1 MSQIR
6 ANLWKMS
13 NQEVSGRR
21 ELIHKILLVVAIP
34 FVFFGLIDPLEGGIS
49 LLLGLLVYVAA
60 FLIGSKRPAKYLW
73 VSYVSSL
80 SIGALVLGYALFRY
94 LSTGDSGDFPIEL
107 VVGLV
112 IYTGSVI
119 ITLAAAVFT
128 AVKAFWP
135 TKRTRP

>member
-1 MSQIR
+1 MSFLVKLRFMHEGAWWI
-6 ANLWKMS
+6 AYLFIVTK
-13 NQEVSGRR
+13 VSDVG
-21 ELIHKILLVVAIP
+21 
-34 FVFFGLIDPLEGGIS
+34 
-49 LLLGLLVYVAA
+49 A